1 MEKWAIIGIFASL
14 FLISLF
20 GGFFYFSRSS
30 PFLAQVGAWQNGKI
44 KDIEN
49 EIASLEIEISNLKKS
64 LKELLNLKSELPL
77 IEKKNKE
84 FKESLEKRLNA
95 LEVKLKKEK
104 EKVKEIKKEKI
115 CDRKEKDLPR
125 HRVIFNEI
133 CWMGDEES
141 PTNEWIEIKNIS
153 QKEIDLSG
161 WQVLNKDQRIKI
173 VFEEEIKILPNEIL
187 LLKRGDDFSGAIKNS
202 NEALFLFDKDCNLE
216 DEVFAEKSWPAG
228 DNFSKRTMERKS
240 DLSWQTSLDPGG
252 TPGEEN
258 SPGFVEIEEEK
269 EEKEPQISLSFPKE
283 ISANQEF
290 QVSLSISDLE
300 NETYDVKIS
309 ILKISDESEQ
319 KRTISE
325 ISLTGEEWQSSYK
338 YLTKVFSGG
347 SFSGN
352 FKLRISSK
360 YQDFK
365 GEAEILAKVRQSDNK
380 KVVAEF
386 RDKIKIQEAKI
397 VEQTSEETTLE
408 TQTFPEVP
416 TQSSF
421 KILINEI
428 QIDSIPGAGGSSDD
442 WVELYNPN
450 DFDVSLAGWSI
461 QKHSA
466 NQPSEPCSI
475 DKSFYKKNFPTNAII
490 PVKGFYL
497 IVGTQANDKLKNLA
511 DMTIGWSLSSHNT
524 IYLVRNQEKIESGD
538 DPDIVDKV
546 GFGLACFPET
556 EPFLNPPEGKSI
568 QRKNLGLDTDVNS
581 QDFEINDNPTPTNSR
596 GETLY

>member
-1 MEKWAIIGIFASL
+1 MQKGIVIGFLVSL
-14 FLISLF
+14 SIVISL
-20 GGFFYFSRSS
+20 GLFFTFTNRNLY
-30 PFLAQVGAWQNGKI
+30 LAQI
-44 KDIEN
+44 TS
-49 EIASLEIEISNLKKS
+49 SLEKFEELNSEIQNLKRELS
-64 LKELLNLKSELPL
+64 ILKETLE
-77 IEKKNKE
+77 EKNKE
-84 FKESLEKRLNA
+84 DI
-95 LEVKLKKEK
+95 K
-104 EKVKEIKKEKI
+104 EKVLSSSQSQVLETEEPEEIVICQKKEN
-115 CDRKEKDLPR
+115 DLAR

-141 PTNEWIEIKNIS
+141 PANEWIEIKNIS
-153 QKEIDLSG
+153 QEEIDLSG
-161 WQVLNKDQRIKI
+161 WQILNKNQKIKI
-173 VFEEEIKILPNEIL
+173 VFEEGTKILPNEIL

-202 NEALFLFDKDCNLE
+202 DEALFLFDKNCNLE
-216 DEVFAEKSWPAG
+216 DEVFAEENWPAG

-240 DLSWQTSLDPGG
+240 DLSWQTSLNPGG
-252 TPGEEN
+252 TPGKEN
-258 SPGFVEIEEEK
+258 SSGFVESEEEEK
-269 EEKEPQISLSFPKE
+269 EPKISLSFPKE
-283 ISANQEF
+283 IFSNQEF
-290 QVSLSISDLE
+290 KVSLSVSDLE
-300 NETYDVKIS
+300 NETYDIKIS

-338 YLTKVFSGG
+338 YLTKVFSGT
-347 SFSGN
+347 SFSGD

-360 YQDFK
+360 YQDFE
-365 GEAEILAKVRQSDNK
+365 GQAEILARVRKSDNK
-380 KVVAEF
+380 KIVAEF
-386 RDKIKIQEAKI
+386 GDKIKIRKMKI
-397 VEQTSEETTLE
+397 VEEVSEEAESENQLLPE
-408 TQTFPEVP
+408 TPF
-416 TQSSF
+416 QSSL

-428 QIDSIPGAGGSSDD
+428 QIDSVPGTGGSSDD

-466 NQPSEPCSI
+466 NQPFESCSI
-475 DKSFYKKNFPTNAII
+475 DKSFYKKNFPENAII
-490 PVKGFYL
+490 PAKGFYL

-511 DMTIGWSLSSHNT
+511 DMTIGWSLSSNNT

-538 DPDIVDKV
+538 DSDIVDKV

-556 EPFLNPPEGKSI
+556 EPFLNPSEGKSI